1 MSSRIEGKSIYLTRG
16 DTFRKP
22 VEALLPE
29 SETERYQPI
38 EGDNVRFAMK
48 RSYEDVK
55 PVLVKD
61 IPVDT
66 MVLTLDP
73 EDTKGLPF
81 GKYFFDIQLTY
92 ANGDIDTFITKGRLH
107 LTEEVD

>member
-29 SETERYQPI
+29 SETEMYDPI
-38 EGDNVRFAMK
+38 EGDSIRFAMK

-55 PVLVKD
+55 PILVKD

-73 EDTKGLPF
+73 EDTKDLPF